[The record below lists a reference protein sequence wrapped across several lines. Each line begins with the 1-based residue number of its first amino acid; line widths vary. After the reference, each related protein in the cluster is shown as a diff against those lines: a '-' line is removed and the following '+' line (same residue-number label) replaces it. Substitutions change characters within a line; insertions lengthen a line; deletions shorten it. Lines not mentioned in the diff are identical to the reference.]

1 MGWSVEF
8 DSATQKQLR
17 KIDRVWQ
24 QRIVAYL
31 EAAVELPDPRLR
43 GKPLRSRLSG
53 LWSYRVGDY
62 RVICQLQDDVLI
74 VRVIKVGHRSAVY
87 DE

>member
-8 DSATQKQLR
+8 DSAAQKQLR

>member
-1 MGWSVEF
+1 LGWSVEF
-8 DSATQKQLR
+8 DSAAQKQLR

-43 GKPLRSRLSG
+43 GNPFE
-53 LWSYRVGDY
+53 
-62 RVICQLQDDVLI
+62 
-74 VRVIKVGHRSAVY
+74 AV
-87 DE
+87 